1 MKDKEIIAE
10 LRKSLDEI
18 LMEKS
23 EVEAKY
29 EDQKEAI
36 SLLSDALNEAIGD
49 LVALQE
55 KYEELTYKYAG

>member
-1 MKDKEIIAE
+1 VKDKEIIAE

-55 KYEELTYKYAG
+55 KYEK

>member
-23 EVEAKY
+23 EVGAKY

-49 LVALQE
+49 LAALQE
-55 KYEELTYKYAG
+55 KYEE